1 MLTRAPLRPSG
12 QAEHHRLIPLWRRRA
27 GAAAGGGAAEAPDVH
42 LDGRQS
48 ARRPRMV
55 RRGRRQDRG
64 RRTHAQG
71 KAAAAGNLSHV
82 LQSPSTFNR
91 VQGDRKK
98 PSLTLAANQLLELS
112 KLSEQ
117 EVIIILTS
125 HPVEQQMHILG
136 N

>member
-1 MLTRAPLRPSG
+1 MLTRARVPLRPSG

-55 RRGRRQDRG
+55 RRGQRQDRG

-71 KAAAAGNLSHV
+71 KEGGSSPQSVSCSIEYRVTGQNGKKRFLPFAWAVVAAH
-82 LQSPSTFNR
+82 
-91 VQGDRKK
+91 
-98 PSLTLAANQLLELS
+98 QLLELS
-112 KLSEQ
+112 GQQ
-117 EVIIILTS
+117 EV
-125 HPVEQQMHILG
+125 
-136 N
+136 